1 MDHSSSLFPI
11 LITKQLELLS
21 MEWSPLI
28 RDAVVEGDEKLVCD
42 WLDVT
47 VEVTDLAAV
56 PARLNA
62 KLNPAALQTSELKER
77 NVGVLVFVI

>member
-1 MDHSSSLFPI
+1 
-11 LITKQLELLS
+11 

-77 NVGVLVFVI
+77 NVVVFSFCYFINVIKSYLRFH